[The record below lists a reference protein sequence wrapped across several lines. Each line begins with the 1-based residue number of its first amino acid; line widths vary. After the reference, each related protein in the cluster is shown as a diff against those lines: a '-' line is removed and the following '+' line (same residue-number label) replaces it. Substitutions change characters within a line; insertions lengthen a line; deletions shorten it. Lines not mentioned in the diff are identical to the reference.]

1 MLATCSV
8 LLCSCV
14 ATTEVCL
21 LLRRKCVCCY
31 DGSVFVATTEMCL
44 LLRQKCVCC
53 YDRNVFVATTEV
65 CLLLLRKCVC
75 CYDRSVFVASTEVCL
90 SNECNINTLL
100 GNIYCF
106 LRSLCKY

>member
-53 YDRNVFVATTEV
+53 YYGSVFVATTEV
-65 CLLLLRKCVC
+65 CLLLRQKCVC
-75 CYDRSVFVASTEVCL
+75 RMSVILTLYWAIFIVFFGLFV
-90 SNECNINTLL
+90 NI
-100 GNIYCF
+100 
-106 LRSLCKY
+106 K